1 MADYD
6 SSNPKHIA
14 IARKSAKAADEARA
28 SFINNIMGMV
38 DGRAY
43 IHDLLVSCHVFTQ
56 PFSANALVTA
66 FACGELNIGQRILAD
81 IMAYCPDDYI
91 QMMREANARST
102 ADDARR
108 SRSDKDADG
117 NNRGPEPYIHP
128 AQDYGADDAAG
139 TTETGNVTTEYDPT
153 EDRDQT

>member
-108 SRSDKDADG
+108 SRSDNDSNG
-117 NNRGPEPYIHP
+117 NDRGPEPYIHP
-128 AQDYGADDAAG
+128 AFDDATAG
-139 TTETGNVTTEYDPT
+139 AGSVTTDYDPT
-153 EDRDQT
+153 EDRDET

>member
-28 SFINNIMGMV
+28 GFINHIMGMV

-43 IHDLLVSCHVFTQ
+43 IHDLLVHCHVFTQ

-81 IMAYCPDDYI
+81 VMAYCPDDYI

-128 AQDYGADDAAG
+128 AFDDITGAG
-139 TTETGNVTTEYDPT
+139 QSGIETGSVTPDYDPADN
-153 EDRDQT
+153 EI